1 MRQSII
7 FGTLYALFL
16 LWHNRWFSKP
26 LTTAE
31 VDTFLAKLQADNER
45 KETADMNEAS
55 FHTFLQADDGKPFYM
70 VNLMQYR
77 EKAHYPDGSHPEVK
91 TGQQANNLYGK
102 AVVKELL
109 KRGSYPVF
117 LSSKLANLYHAGEGT
132 DFFEEV
138 GIVRYRS
145 RRDLLEM
152 ATSEQFRSAEPHK
165 WASMEKTVVVP
176 TRKFILLDPTV
187 IMPALLLL
195 IAPLGK
201 TIKKEISKSLHPS

>member
-1 MRQSII
+1 MRKQLF
-7 FGTLYALFL
+7 FGTLYGLFL

-26 LTTAE
+26 LTDAE
-31 VDTFLAKLQADNER
+31 VDTYLAKLQADDNE
-45 KETADMNEAS
+45 KETADTDEAS
-55 FHTFLQADDGKPFYM
+55 FHAFLRVDDGKPFYM

-91 TGQQANNLYGK
+91 TGRDANALYSK

-117 LSSKLANLYHAGEGT
+117 LSRKLANLYHAGEGT

-138 GIVRYRS
+138 AIVRYRS

-152 ATSEQFRSAEPHK
+152 ATSESFRSAEPHK

-176 TRKFILLDPTV
+176 SRKIIRLDPSV
-187 IMPALLLL
+187 LVPAFLLFTAT
-195 IAPLGK
+195 IGK
-201 TIKKEISKSLHPS
+201 IIKKGN